1 LKIYRLKTDPN
12 LSNTQVLKLEAG
24 RRPGALG
31 GSVFGYGDAH
41 AALAPTLQRWRAA
54 IAAASARGR

>member
-1 LKIYRLKTDPN
+1 LQNQLDDTRYGNI
-12 LSNTQVLKLEAG
+12 QVLKLEAG
-24 RRPGALG
+24 RRAGALG

-54 IAAASARGR
+54 SAAAAARGR